1 MKISERALGMTT
13 SPIRRL
19 GPYADAAVKRALG
32 MTTSPIR
39 RLGPYADAAVKAGKK
54 IYRLNIGQPD
64 IATSPKFME
73 AIRNFDQKVVAYGN
87 SQGDMNLIKAI
98 QKYYDSWN
106 MHYETKNIYITNGG
120 SEALELAI
128 FSLCDPGDEILVF
141 EPYYANYTTFAK
153 LASAKVTAVP
163 TSAEDGYRLP
173 DQATVEKYINDK
185 TRAILLTNPGN
196 PTGVV
201 YNKQEMDMIAAVVK
215 KYNIALIADEVYR
228 EFVYDGTYT
237 SFGTYKDLEQNLIM
251 VDSVSKRYSACG
263 ARIGCVISK
272 NEELCAQFMKLCQA
286 RLCAP
291 AVEQVGAAALYDTPA
306 SYLEEVNKEYKK
318 RRDTIAAGLAKI
330 PGLVSSQPKGAFY
343 VMVKFPVDDAEKFAI
358 WMLQD
363 FEKDGE
369 TVMIAPGNG
378 FYATPGK
385 GVDEARLAYVLKCED
400 LERAMEL
407 LAAAVKEYP
416 GRKI

>member
-1 MKISERALGMTT
+1 MKISERALGMTA
-13 SPIRRL
+13 SPIRKL
-19 GPYADAAVKRALG
+19 VPYADAAK
-32 MTTSPIR
+32 
-39 RLGPYADAAVKAGKK
+39 KNGKK
-54 IYRLNIGQPD
+54 VYHLNIGQPD

-73 AIRNFDQKVVAYGN
+73 AIRNFDPKVVAYGN

-98 QKYYDSWN
+98 QKYYDAWGI
-106 MHYETKNIYITNGG
+106 HYETKNIFITNGG
-120 SEALELAI
+120 SEALEMAI

-141 EPYYANYTTFAK
+141 EPYYANYTSFAK

-173 DQATVEKYINDK
+173 DQETIEKYINGK

-201 YNKQEMDMIAAVVK
+201 YTRQEMDMIAAIVK

-237 SFGTYKDLEQNLIM
+237 SFGTYEELEQNLIM

-263 ARIGCVISK
+263 ARIGCVITK
-272 NEELCAQFMKLCQA
+272 NNDLCAQFMKLCQT
-286 RLCAP
+286 RLCVP
-291 AVEQVGAAALYDTPA
+291 MVEQVGTAALYETPA

-358 WMLQD
+358 WLLQD
-363 FEKDGE
+363 FDVNGE

-385 GVDEARLAYVLKCED
+385 GVDEARLAYVLKSED
-400 LERAMEL
+400 LEKALAL
-407 LAAAVKEYP
+407 LAEAVKQYP
-416 GRKI
+416 GRTI

>member
-1 MKISERALGMTT
+1 MKISERALGMTA
-13 SPIRRL
+13 SPIRKL
-19 GPYADAAVKRALG
+19 VPYADAAK
-32 MTTSPIR
+32 
-39 RLGPYADAAVKAGKK
+39 KKGKK
-54 IYRLNIGQPD
+54 VYHLNIGQPD

-73 AIRNFDQKVVAYGN
+73 AIRNFDPKVVAYGN

-98 QKYYDSWN
+98 QKYYDAWGI
-106 MHYETKNIYITNGG
+106 HYETKNIFITNGG
-120 SEALELAI
+120 SEALEMAI

-141 EPYYANYTTFAK
+141 EPYYANYTSFAK

-173 DQATVEKYINDK
+173 DQATIEKYINGR

-201 YNKQEMDMIAAVVK
+201 YTRQEMDMIAAIVK

-237 SFGTYKDLEQNLIM
+237 SFGTYEELEQNLIM

-263 ARIGCVISK
+263 ARIGCVITK
-272 NEELCAQFMKLCQA
+272 NNDLCAQFMKLCQT
-286 RLCAP
+286 RLCVP
-291 AVEQVGAAALYDTPA
+291 MVEQVGAAALYETPA

-358 WMLQD
+358 WLLQD
-363 FEKDGE
+363 FDINGE

-385 GVDEARLAYVLKCED
+385 GVNEARLAYVLKSED
-400 LERAMEL
+400 LEKALAL
-407 LAAAVKEYP
+407 LAEAVKQYP
-416 GRKI
+416 GRTI

>member
-1 MKISERALGMTT
+1 MKISE
-13 SPIRRL
+13 
-19 GPYADAAVKRALG
+19 RALG

-263 ARIGCVISK
+263 ARIGCVLSK

-291 AVEQVGAAALYDTPA
+291 TVEQIGAAALYDTPA

>member
-1 MKISERALGMTT
+1 MKISE
-13 SPIRRL
+13 
-19 GPYADAAVKRALG
+19 RALG

-201 YNKQEMDMIAAVVK
+201 YNKQEMDMIATVVK

-385 GVDEARLAYVLKCED
+385 GIDEARLAYVLKCED

>member
-1 MKISERALGMTT
+1 MKISERALGMTA
-13 SPIRRL
+13 SPIRKL
-19 GPYADAAVKRALG
+19 VPYADAAK
-32 MTTSPIR
+32 
-39 RLGPYADAAVKAGKK
+39 KKGKK
-54 IYRLNIGQPD
+54 VYHLNIGQPD

-73 AIRNFDQKVVAYGN
+73 AIRSFDPKVVAYGN

-98 QKYYDSWN
+98 QKYYDAWGI
-106 MHYETKNIYITNGG
+106 HYETKNIFITNGG
-120 SEALELAI
+120 SEALEMAI

-141 EPYYANYTTFAK
+141 EPYYANYTSFAK

-173 DQATVEKYINDK
+173 DQATIEKYINGK

-201 YNKQEMDMIAAVVK
+201 YTKQEMDMIAAIVK

-237 SFGTYKDLEQNLIM
+237 SFGTYKDLDQNLIM

-263 ARIGCVISK
+263 ARIGCVITK
-272 NEELCAQFMKLCQA
+272 NNDLCAQFMKLCQT
-286 RLCAP
+286 RLCVP
-291 AVEQVGAAALYDTPA
+291 MVEQVGAAALYETPA

-358 WMLQD
+358 WLLQD
-363 FEKDGE
+363 FDVNGE

-385 GVDEARLAYVLKCED
+385 GVDEARLAYVLKSED
-400 LERAMEL
+400 LEKALAL
-407 LAAAVKEYP
+407 LAEAVKQYP
-416 GRKI
+416 GRTI

>member
-1 MKISERALGMTT
+1 MKVSNRALGMTT

-19 GPYADAAVKRALG
+19 VPYADAAK
-32 MTTSPIR
+32 
-39 RLGPYADAAVKAGKK
+39 KKGKK
-54 IYRLNIGQPD
+54 VYHLNIGQPD

-98 QKYYDSWN
+98 QKYYDGWGI
-106 MHYETKNIYITNGG
+106 HYETKNIFITNGG
-120 SEALELAI
+120 SEALEMAI

-163 TSAEDGYRLP
+163 TSAEEGYRLP

-201 YNKQEMDMIAAVVK
+201 YTKQEMDMIAEIVK

-237 SFGTYKDLEQNLIM
+237 SFGTYKELEQNLIM

-263 ARIGCVISK
+263 ARIGCVITK
-272 NEELCAQFMKLCQA
+272 NDELCAQFMKLCQA
-286 RLCAP
+286 RLCVP
-291 AVEQVGAAALYDTPA
+291 AVEQVGAAALYETPA
-306 SYLEEVNKEYKK
+306 SYLEEVNKEYKN

-363 FEKDGE
+363 FDVNGE

-385 GVDEARLAYVLKCED
+385 GVDEARLAYVLNCDD
-400 LERAMEL
+400 LERAMAL
-407 LAAAVKEYP
+407 LAEAVKQYP
-416 GRKI
+416 GRTI

>member
-1 MKISERALGMTT
+1 MKISERALGMTA
-13 SPIRRL
+13 SPIRKL
-19 GPYADAAVKRALG
+19 VPYADAAK
-32 MTTSPIR
+32 
-39 RLGPYADAAVKAGKK
+39 KKGKK
-54 IYRLNIGQPD
+54 VYHLNIGQPD

-73 AIRNFDQKVVAYGN
+73 AIRNFDQKIIAYGN

-98 QKYYDSWN
+98 QKYYDSWDI
-106 MHYETKNIYITNGG
+106 HYETKNIFITNGG
-120 SEALELAI
+120 SEALEMAI

-141 EPYYANYTTFAK
+141 EPYYANYTSFAK

-173 DQATVEKYINDK
+173 DQATVEKYINDR

-201 YNKQEMDMIAAVVK
+201 YTRQEMDMIAAIVK

-237 SFGTYKDLEQNLIM
+237 SFGTYKDLDQNLIM

-263 ARIGCVISK
+263 ARIGCVITK
-272 NEELCAQFMKLCQA
+272 NNELCAQFMKLCQT

-291 AVEQVGAAALYDTPA
+291 MVEQIGAAALYETPA

-358 WMLQD
+358 WLLQD
-363 FEKDGE
+363 FDINGE

-385 GVDEARLAYVLKCED
+385 GVNEARLAYVLKSED
-400 LERAMEL
+400 LEKALAL
-407 LAAAVKEYP
+407 LAEAVKQYP
-416 GRKI
+416 GRTI